1 MTTLDN
7 SSRQELPELKI
18 LTDIKIM
25 NHEPVHKIIESWQN
39 DYGFKF
45 ESEIFW
51 TVYYLDGFEKSVG
64 NQLYNIS
71 CFFIGQSCGIID
83 SAKIAHATF

>member
-1 MTTLDN
+1 
-7 SSRQELPELKI
+7 
-18 LTDIKIM
+18 M

-39 DYGFKF
+39 DYEFKF

-51 TVYYLDGFEKSVG
+51 TVYNLDGFEKSVG

-71 CFFIGQSCGIID
+71 CFFIGLRCGIID
-83 SAKIAHATF
+83 SVKIAHAICYICIIPPRRSGPDLSGR

>member
-39 DYGFKF
+39 DYEFKF
-45 ESEIFW
+45 ES
-51 TVYYLDGFEKSVG
+51 D
-64 NQLYNIS
+64 
-71 CFFIGQSCGIID
+71 FFGQFTI
-83 SAKIAHATF
+83 